1 MPFHTDG
8 WRFKVDDGS
17 LADLSNDVRLAVDTG
32 KVSLGYR
39 EVIKA
44 VNTNSAKV
52 VVVASGGKK
61 SIVDDVN
68 HVCRIAGIKLVSLGE
83 GPLSSGP
90 CAASLILS
98 NSLAVIDAG
107 NSNILTEQY

>member
-1 MPFHTDG
+1 MNG
-8 WRFKVDDGS
+8 SFKVRDDS

-52 VVVASGGKK
+52 VVVAENGKK
-61 SIVDDVN
+61 SVIDDIN
-68 HVCRIAGIKLVSLGE
+68 HICKIAGIKLVSFKGGSLELGTVC
-83 GPLSSGP
+83 GKPYSV
-90 CAASLILS
+90 
-98 NSLAVIDAG
+98 NSLAIIEEG
-107 NSNILTEQY
+107 NSKIVTEEY

>member
-1 MPFHTDG
+1 MLFHTDG

-52 VVVASGGKK
+52 VVVADGGKK
-61 SIVDDVN
+61 SIVDDIN
-68 HVCRIAGIKLVSLGE
+68 HVCRIAGIKLVSFKGGSLELGTVC
-83 GPLSSGP
+83 GKPYSV
-90 CAASLILS
+90 

>member
-1 MPFHTDG
+1 MAFPEL
-8 WRFKVDDGS
+8 KMIS

-44 VNTNSAKV
+44 VNANSAKV
-52 VVVASGGKK
+52 VVVAVNGKR
-61 SIVDDVN
+61 SIVDDIN
-68 HVCRIAGIKLVSLGE
+68 HICKIAGVKLVVFKGGSLELGTVC
-83 GPLSSGP
+83 GKPYS
-90 CAASLILS
+90 I

-107 NSNILTEQY
+107 NSSIATEQY